1 MKIQFSILVLFSVLI
16 ASCERDITVDLP
28 TPSTKVVVDGYVEAG
43 LPVYIILSRNQG
55 YFEPINA
62 ETINQS
68 PEKDAIVIVND
79 GSIID
84 TLQEVDTI
92 INGSN
97 VNGIYISDVIVG
109 TIGKTYSLKIVTTK
123 NEILTSSAKLSG
135 PVALDSVWFRLAE
148 NSDTLGFAF
157 AELEDPD
164 TLGNAY
170 RWFAKRITKDDFFIA
185 PFGSTFEDKFV
196 NGTTFDFGFNRGVVQ
211 GSTATDDNNEEAGFF
226 KIGDT
231 IVVKFTSIDYS
242 TFEFWRDAENQLSS
256 SGSPFAVPS
265 NIRSNIKG
273 GLGLFSAYSAAYDT
287 IYAK

>member
-1 MKIQFSILVLFSVLI
+1 MKIHFPILVLFSFFL
-16 ASCERDITVDLP
+16 ASCESDITVDLP

-68 PEKDAIVIVND
+68 PEKNAIVIVND

-92 INGSN
+92 INGSR
-97 VNGIYISDVIVG
+97 VSGIYISDVIVG
-109 TIGKTYSLKIVTTK
+109 TIGKTYSLNIITAK
-123 NEILTSSAKLSG
+123 NEILTSSAKLSA
-135 PVALDSVWFRLAE
+135 PVALDSVWFKLAE

-157 AELEDPD
+157 AKLTDPD
-164 TLGNAY
+164 TLGNSY
-170 RWFAKRITKDDFFIA
+170 RWFAKRINKDDFFIA
-185 PFGSTFEDKFV
+185 PLGSTFEDKFI
-196 NGTTFDFGFNRGVVQ
+196 NGTQFDFGFNRGVVQ

-231 IVVKFTSIDYS
+231 IVVKFTSVDYS

-273 GLGLFSAYSAAYDT
+273 GLGLFSAYSSSYDT

>member
-1 MKIQFSILVLFSVLI
+1 MKIQFLILVLFGFFF
-16 ASCERDITVDLP
+16 ASCESDITVDLP

-79 GSIID
+79 GIMID

-92 INGSN
+92 IDGSS
-97 VNGIYISDVIVG
+97 VSGIYISDVIVG
-109 TIGKTYSLKIVTTK
+109 TVGRIYTLKVITTK
-123 NEILTSSAKLSG
+123 NEILTSSAKLSA
-135 PVALDSVWFRLAE
+135 PVALDSVWFQLAE

-164 TLGNAY
+164 SLGNAY

-196 NGTTFDFGFNRGVVQ
+196 NGTKFDFGFNRGVVQ

-231 IVVKFTSIDYS
+231 IVVKFTSVDYS

-256 SGSPFAVPS
+256 SGSPFSVPS

-273 GLGLFSAYSAAYDT
+273 GLGLFSAYSASFDT